1 MSKHTLATGH
11 MKIYKIAYEVN
22 LMPLLGMYMKIVPG
36 DDQWHTKT
44 EIINRDVQLMDLI
57 SDSTDIGIFKAR
69 QVLEVIDFKW
79 DRYGANHHIVG
90 FSNHVLYVFA
100 LCLYI

>member
-1 MSKHTLATGH
+1 
-11 MKIYKIAYEVN
+11 
-22 LMPLLGMYMKIVPG
+22 
-36 DDQWHTKT
+36 
-44 EIINRDVQLMDLI
+44 MDLM